1 MDLKRFLMIV
11 VLGFVGGL
19 TAQTTLVSNQAGLSQ
34 KKSNYRKALGVSNNQ
49 IYTCYSSNADLS
61 EGFVVEQYSSDMIF
75 QRDRKI
81 EAQGKERILRLVM
94 GDSFLYW
101 VGVVKVKRREYQL
114 LYHRLDLE
122 LQGKVVSQGLGVVS
136 DLELEPSNWE
146 VVVSEDR
153 KYLGLFVFGVQSQP
167 MIDGYRHTVA
177 QGFSFAQDGK
187 RLDSFRIELSAD
199 FGLDDVVWRSAEVNV
214 KGDMAMIYED
224 HVSGAIRLGG
234 RRDSGH
240 FHAIVRLH
248 GSTLHQRL
256 SLAGD
261 IVEVAVSKDVVSSD
275 FLLSGFWSAMKQSGI
290 QGHFTGRV
298 RDYGSD
304 ERNQQQDIALE
315 THLWSDRQC
324 RQLAGLLAVKKS
336 SKPEDYFI
344 RTVVPLS
351 HGGQVILA
359 EEFFETK
366 QMETYYVNGVPQTN
380 SKLFY
385 HYGDV
390 AAMYLSAKGDL
401 DTVVMLRKTQV
412 GTVSNAYLFG
422 FAHYVC
428 AGSLNLVYND
438 LEGEMN
444 RVMHVKIDNTFAVEK
459 EWLFR
464 SESIPGSIVPYEGLH
479 TDYCTLTVPI
489 YRDKQWHWLQIYSH
503 D

>member
-153 KYLGLFVFGVQSQP
+153 KHIGLFVFGVQSQP

-199 FGLDDVVWRSAEVNV
+199 FGLDDVVWRSAEVNE

-224 HVSGAIRLGG
+224 QVSGAIRLGG
-234 RRDSGH
+234 RKDSGH
-240 FHAIVRLH
+240 FHAIVRL
-248 GSTLHQRL
+248 
-256 SLAGD
+256 SL
-261 IVEVAVSKDVVSSD
+261 IH
-275 FLLSGFWSAMKQSGI
+275 I
-290 QGHFTGRV
+290 
-298 RDYGSD
+298 
-304 ERNQQQDIALE
+304 
-315 THLWSDRQC
+315 
-324 RQLAGLLAVKKS
+324 
-336 SKPEDYFI
+336 
-344 RTVVPLS
+344 
-351 HGGQVILA
+351 
-359 EEFFETK
+359 
-366 QMETYYVNGVPQTN
+366 
-380 SKLFY
+380 
-385 HYGDV
+385 
-390 AAMYLSAKGDL
+390 
-401 DTVVMLRKTQV
+401 
-412 GTVSNAYLFG
+412 
-422 FAHYVC
+422 
-428 AGSLNLVYND
+428 
-438 LEGEMN
+438 
-444 RVMHVKIDNTFAVEK
+444 
-459 EWLFR
+459 
-464 SESIPGSIVPYEGLH
+464 
-479 TDYCTLTVPI
+479 
-489 YRDKQWHWLQIYSH
+489 
-503 D
+503 